1 MQSGRAPHL
10 KRRVVATAVVLALLG
25 GGFAIATLGTG
36 SSRRAPARAQGGE
49 LSQSGVAAAP
59 AGPPRAPFAVGVRV
73 LRLVDHSRHIGLPS
87 GASSPRRL
95 VTYVRYPAVG
105 PASAKELRN
114 APPQRAAEPFPLVV
128 FGHGFTLTPAPY
140 SRLLEAWARAGYVV
154 AAPRFPLENAKA
166 PGGPDES
173 DLINQPADMSFV
185 ISNLLSASSRSGGQL
200 QGLIDPQRIAV
211 SGHSDGGETALAVAY
226 DRRFRDPRVGA
237 AAIFSGARIP
247 GTGFSFPPGSPPLL
261 ATQGTADTINPPRFT
276 RSFYDAASPPKFLL
290 TLFGASH
297 LPPYTNQR
305 PQLHIVERVTIAFFD
320 RYLKREAGPVSRLA
334 RLGTVRG
341 IASLAA
347 QP

>member
-1 MQSGRAPHL
+1 
-10 KRRVVATAVVLALLG
+10 
-25 GGFAIATLGTG
+25 
-36 SSRRAPARAQGGE
+36 
-49 LSQSGVAAAP
+49 
-59 AGPPRAPFAVGVRV
+59 
-73 LRLVDHSRHIGLPS
+73 
-87 GASSPRRL
+87 
-95 VTYVRYPAVG
+95 
-105 PASAKELRN
+105 
-114 APPQRAAEPFPLVV
+114 
-128 FGHGFTLTPAPY
+128 
-140 SRLLEAWARAGYVV
+140 
-154 AAPRFPLENAKA
+154 
-166 PGGPDES
+166 
-173 DLINQPADMSFV
+173 MSFV
-185 ISNLLSASSRSGGQL
+185 ISKLLSASSRPGGQL

-237 AAIFSGARIP
+237 AAILSGARIP
-247 GTGFSFPPGSPPLL
+247 GGTGFSFPPGTPPLL

-297 LPPYTNQR
+297 LSPYTDER

-320 RYLKREAGPVSRLA
+320 RYLKQKAGPLSRLV

>member
-1 MQSGRAPHL
+1 M
-10 KRRVVATAVVLALLG
+10 
-25 GGFAIATLGTG
+25 
-36 SSRRAPARAQGGE
+36 
-49 LSQSGVAAAP
+49 
-59 AGPPRAPFAVGVRV
+59 
-73 LRLVDHSRHIGLPS
+73 
-87 GASSPRRL
+87 
-95 VTYVRYPAVG
+95 TYVRYPALG
-105 PASAKELRN
+105 PASAKERHN

-185 ISNLLSASSRSGGQL
+185 ISKLLSASSRPGSQL
-200 QGLIDPQRIAV
+200 QGLINPQRIAV

-226 DRRFRDPRVGA
+226 YHGFRDPRVGA
-237 AAIFSGARIP
+237 AAILSGARIP
-247 GTGFSFPPGSPPLL
+247 GATGFSIPPGTPPLL
-261 ATQGTADTINPPRFT
+261 AIQGTADTINPPRFT

-297 LPPYTNQR
+297 LSPYTDER

-320 RYLKREAGPVSRLA
+320 RYLKQKAGPLSRLV
-334 RLGTVRG
+334 RLRTVRG

>member
-1 MQSGRAPHL
+1 M
-10 KRRVVATAVVLALLG
+10 
-25 GGFAIATLGTG
+25 
-36 SSRRAPARAQGGE
+36 
-49 LSQSGVAAAP
+49 
-59 AGPPRAPFAVGVRV
+59 
-73 LRLVDHSRHIGLPS
+73 
-87 GASSPRRL
+87 
-95 VTYVRYPAVG
+95 TYVRYPALG
-105 PASAKELRN
+105 PASAKERRN

-140 SRLLEAWARAGYVV
+140 SKLLEAWARAGYVV

-185 ISNLLSASSRSGGQL
+185 ISKLLSASSRPGGQL
-200 QGLIDPQRIAV
+200 EGLIDPQRIAV

-226 DRRFRDPRVGA
+226 DHRFRDPRVGA
-237 AAIFSGARIP
+237 AAILSGARIP
-247 GTGFSFPPGSPPLL
+247 GVTGFSLPPHTPPLL
-261 ATQGTADTINPPRFT
+261 ATQGTADTINAPRFT

-297 LPPYTNQR
+297 LSPYTDER
-305 PQLHIVERVTIAFFD
+305 PQLQIVERVTIAFFD
-320 RYLKREAGPVSRLA
+320 RYLKQKAGPVSRLV